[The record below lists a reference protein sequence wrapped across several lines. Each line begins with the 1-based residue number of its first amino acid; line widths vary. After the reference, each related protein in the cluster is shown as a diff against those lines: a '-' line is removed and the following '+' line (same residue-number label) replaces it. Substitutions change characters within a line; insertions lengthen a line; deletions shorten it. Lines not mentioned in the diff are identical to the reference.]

1 MLEILI
7 SNIGD
12 LYIKLMIENEKF
24 LDKKLEVLLF
34 IEVEGLIINNKL
46 FLLNK
51 IVRKVNKFYRYENI
65 NFEINKE
72 IILELINRKFIY
84 IK

>member
-51 IVRKVNKFYRYENI
+51 IVRKVNKFYKYENI